1 MIIGPIIIL
10 ITVKVRVS
18 IKMTACIFIIVTSIN
33 VGTALR
39 NLQILSDASNPVTVR
54 VGCSPSDPVA
64 EPVAEPV
71 ADPVA
76 DPVAEPVA
84 DPVAVLLPILSSLLQ
99 PEALLLL
106 P

>member
-64 EPVAEPV
+64 EPVA
-71 ADPVA
+71 DPVA